1 MNRLRYLVRF
11 DDGEEAGDLCLG
23 ELFHPADATQQQQE
37 QQQQRQQQH
46 QQQQEQQQQ
55 QQQQQ
60 QAADGACTGVV
71 KGAKVRRKYLGY
83 GTYDGQIKDIS
94 TDRKTV
100 TVEFDNE
107 SDDGEYYWTMDEAE
121 RGVAMK
127 ENGKGEAAGKR
138 KAGAAASARVEPRR
152 AAASGGLADDEQPV
166 RSSSSDDGSEPGDDD
181 RHGGKKTPV
190 TKKRSDWAE
199 ACAKLDDDQ
208 LADVVHASVSLT
220 EVCLCAA

>member
-1 MNRLRYLVRF
+1 
-11 DDGEEAGDLCLG
+11 
-23 ELFHPADATQQQQE
+23 
-37 QQQQRQQQH
+37 
-46 QQQQEQQQQ
+46 
-55 QQQQQ
+55 
-60 QAADGACTGVV
+60 V

-166 RSSSSDDGSEPGDDD
+166 RSSSSDDGSEPAIDCQ
-181 RHGGKKTPV
+181 GGRKAPNM
-190 TKKRSDWAE
+190 KKRSDWAE
-199 ACAKLDDDQ
+199 ACATLDDDQ
-208 LADVVHASVSLT
+208 LADVVRASVSLT